1 MNVCAFTGRITKD
14 PELKATQDN
23 KPYVFFCIAVD
34 GGKDKQGNKIT
45 DFIDCIAYSY
55 SADFLSKYA
64 HKGELLEVSGRLH
77 ISDRT
82 DSEGNKTKRATIK
95 VDSVGICSSKA
106 KQEPATNPTAPND
119 PITPPETD
127 TAAISSELP
136 FEL

>member
-1 MNVCAFTGRITKD
+1 MNSCNFTGRITKD

-45 DFIDCIAYSY
+45 DFVDCIAYSY

-64 HKGELLEVSGRLH
+64 HKGDLLEVSGRLH
-77 ISDRT
+77 ISERT

-95 VDSVGICSSKA
+95 VDNVGICSSKA
-106 KQEPATNPTAPND
+106 KQETAPATTETAGAVIEPNSGE
-119 PITPPETD
+119 PIT
-127 TAAISSELP
+127 ELP